1 MITMNFDK
9 TRLDR
14 LFKDAPKKMLVAAGT
29 DLRTAARVFAAVTA
43 RNTLPYGAYDQPP
56 KAAMDTVKNQIER
69 TQRPIDQLGS
79 IWQDIKA
86 LDKGLAAGFWA
97 AIKSKRAGESPE
109 FTKWVLDKYLDEIQA
124 RMSITHGAVRPKIH
138 SQARTTSKRAVPKD
152 HKPSHIIIGKSSLDN
167 YVTKKQK
174 TIGAAKAG
182 WIAAG
187 KSIGGSISKRE
198 GVKAWFNTGRHKKAK
213 GTHRFIRT
221 ETETFLKL
229 TNQVP
234 WADVAFPASR
244 KKVNGMEF
252 FPAFIKAVGKRKRKL
267 AEAAFRRQG
276 GR

>member
-1 MITMNFDK
+1 MITMKFDK

-29 DLRTAARVFAAVTA
+29 EIRTAARIFAAVA
-43 RNTLPYGAYDQPP
+43 AKNTLPYGAYEQPP

-124 RMSITHGAVRPKIH
+124 KLNITHGAVRPKIH
-138 SQARTTSKRAVPKD
+138 SQARTASNRAVPKD

-167 YVTKKQK
+167 YVAKKQK

-187 KSIGGSISKRE
+187 KSIGGSISARE
-198 GVKAWFNTGRHKKAK
+198 GVKSWFNTGRHKKSQGK
-213 GTHRFIRT
+213 HDLIRT

-234 WADVAFPASR
+234 WADVAFPPSR
-244 KKVNGMEF
+244 KKVTGMEF
-252 FPAFIKAVGKRKRKL
+252 LPAFRKAVQKRKEKL
-267 AEAAFRRQG
+267 AEAAFKRQG